1 MQKDQMTSSKSNT
14 SSVVVLTEAS
24 NNVPVMDNEFS
35 LLVAQKHEKSLQNF
49 VIFLQSPAVGKN
61 D

>member
-1 MQKDQMTSSKSNT
+1 MTSSKSNT
-14 SSVVVLTEAS
+14 LSVVVLTEAS